1 LTLKLTDSQQW
12 QVIRATNPLD
22 MLQRDAFLAA
32 LLQQFAGRTEIG
44 DGELFRTLP
53 LSEQLAELSVHAKHA
68 EDALAA
74 AKKEAHDKVV
84 ARTEQARA
92 AATAAAEKVNR
103 DIQSA
108 KDTATR
114 SWSAVRAKIATD
126 INNLKADVA
135 HKKHDLDA
143 KLADKHADQL
153 EWEAGFAFDYA
164 ISSVEQAEW
173 AVLDAVAARVQAQK
187 KAS

>member
-1 LTLKLTDSQQW
+1 MPK
-12 QVIRATNPLD
+12 
-22 MLQRDAFLAA
+22 
-32 LLQQFAGRTEIG
+32 
-44 DGELFRTLP
+44 P
-53 LSEQLAELSVHAKHA
+53 LSEQLAELSVRAKHA

-84 ARTEQARA
+84 ARKEQARA
-92 AATAAAEKVNR
+92 AATEAAEKVNR

-114 SWSAVRAKIATD
+114 SWSAVRAKIAAD
-126 INNLKADVA
+126 INNLKADVT

-143 KLADKHADQL
+143 KLAENHADEL
-153 EWEAGFAFDYA
+153 EWEAGFAIDYA

-173 AVLDAVAARVQAQK
+173 AVLDAVAARAQAQQA

>member
-1 LTLKLTDSQQW
+1 MTKSWHAQNRRVPRRRQQ
-12 QVIRATNPLD
+12 R
-22 MLQRDAFLAA
+22 
-32 LLQQFAGRTEIG
+32 
-44 DGELFRTLP
+44 
-53 LSEQLAELSVHAKHA
+53 K
-68 EDALAA
+68 
-74 AKKEAHDKVV
+74 
-84 ARTEQARA
+84 
-92 AATAAAEKVNR
+92 KVNR

-114 SWSAVRAKIATD
+114 SWSAVRAKIAAD

-187 KAS
+187 KRRHDPNPVARPHFD